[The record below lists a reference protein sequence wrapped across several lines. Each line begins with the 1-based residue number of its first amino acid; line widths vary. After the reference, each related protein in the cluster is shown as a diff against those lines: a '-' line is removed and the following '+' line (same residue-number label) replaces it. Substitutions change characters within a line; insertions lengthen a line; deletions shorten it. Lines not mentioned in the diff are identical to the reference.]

1 MSVANGGEVVVGQA
15 AEGGGGEEGNRAAR
29 LPRWSRQEIL
39 VLIQGK
45 RVAESR
51 VRRGR
56 AAGGLGQGQGQVQVE
71 SKWASVSSYCKRHG
85 VNRGPVQCRKR
96 WSNLAGDYKKIKEWE
111 SQITREDT
119 TESFWVMRND
129 LRRERKLPGFFDR
142 EVYDILDNGTSPSS
156 SVTPT
161 PLLFPLAPPSQ
172 PQDEDDHLNNNNNN
186 NNNNKQDDEAVFDSG
201 RNGLFSDFAQSA
213 QEEAAGSPEKEFTKT
228 LPAPV
233 PIPIPIPI
241 PISGATHG
249 TQQTSNPEVGATTSH
264 EGRKRRRFGADGDEE
279 TSTLQCQLIEVL
291 EKNGKM
297 LCAQLEAQN
306 TNFQLDREQR
316 KDHTELM
323 PYPCF
328 EQVFRTP
335 EQGWAVRSRD
345 FIPSGAPVCE
355 YIGVLRRTDEL
366 DNVAENDYIFEI
378 DCLHTMKEI
387 GGRER
392 RLGDASGPISNHL
405 EKIDDRAL
413 DSTPEFCIDAGSVG
427 NVARFI
433 NHSCEPNLFVQC
445 VSSMQHDVRL
455 ARAGCLLQKK

>member
-1 MSVANGGEVVVGQA
+1 MNVANGGEVVGQA

-56 AAGGLGQGQGQVQVE
+56 AAGGLGQGQGQGQGLVQVE

-172 PQDEDDHLNNNNNN
+172 PQPQDEDDHLNNNQ
-186 NNNNKQDDEAVFDSG
+186 QDDEAVFDSG

-228 LPAPV
+228 LPAPGPV
-233 PIPIPIPI
+233 PIPIPISEKQYQPF
-241 PISGATHG
+241 SQGATHG

-279 TSTLQCQLIEVL
+279 TNTLQCQLIEVL

-316 KDHTELM
+316 KDHTGSL
-323 PYPCF
+323 
-328 EQVFRTP
+328 VT
-335 EQGWAVRSRD
+335 
-345 FIPSGAPVCE
+345 
-355 YIGVLRRTDEL
+355 VLNKLADAL
-366 DNVAENDYIFEI
+366 
-378 DCLHTMKEI
+378 
-387 GGRER
+387 GRIADK
-392 RLGDASGPISNHL
+392 L
-405 EKIDDRAL
+405 
-413 DSTPEFCIDAGSVG
+413 
-427 NVARFI
+427 
-433 NHSCEPNLFVQC
+433 
-445 VSSMQHDVRL
+445 
-455 ARAGCLLQKK
+455 